1 MKESKQPQKVPVK
14 ISSFKNELENFSAF
28 QALHMLKQNI
38 SDCYCITDEEG
49 FIVDVNE
56 KFCRTL
62 EYQENE
68 LLGKKISDLLSSEIR
83 PYALMLHHEYI
94 WERSH
99 ENQADWPYQTK
110 SENTILLHST
120 TTRLLTSE
128 HRRFKLE
135 VLYLQPSQP
144 SKEPQ
149 QDKVIRKIQ
158 HQFKNTLHEVSGL
171 LHLQAAP
178 LQGEAREAILLA
190 HLRITA
196 ISIAFELL
204 YKSTQPE
211 NINLAEYVS
220 KLTDKYRQDF
230 EIQIEHDTLHWPVDK
245 TYALGIILVEFLSSG
260 KDKRMPKQQLKIEGK
275 NLQSHY
281 HLKIRGNDCFSPVL
295 SHFSNQLIQALGKQL
310 QAKLEI
316 QNHDNV
322 GLSIACRL

>member
-1 MKESKQPQKVPVK
+1 MKEPKQAQKVPAK
-14 ISSFKNELENFSAF
+14 ISSFKNELKNFSAF
-28 QALHMLKQNI
+28 QALHLLKQTI

-49 FIVDVNE
+49 FIVDMNE
-56 KFCRTL
+56 NYCHTL

-68 LLGKKISDLLSSEIR
+68 LLGKKFSDLLEAEIR

-94 WERSH
+94 WEQSN

-135 VLYLQPSQP
+135 VLYRQPSQP
-144 SKEPQ
+144 TKEPQ

-158 HQFKNTLHEVSGL
+158 HQFKNTLHEISGL
-171 LHLQAAP
+171 LHLQAAS
-178 LQGEAREAILLA
+178 LQGETREAILLA

-211 NINLAEYVS
+211 SINLAEYVS
-220 KLTDKYRQDF
+220 KLTDKFRQDF
-230 EIQIEHDTLHWPVDK
+230 EIKIEHDILHWPVDK
-245 TYALGIILVEFLSSG
+245 AYALGIILVEFLSSG
-260 KDKRMPKQQLKIEGK
+260 KDKQMPKQQLKIEGK

-281 HLKIRGNDCFSPVL
+281 HLKIRGEDYFNPVL

-310 QAKLEI
+310 QAKLEM
-316 QNHDNV
+316 QNHNKEA
-322 GLSIACRL
+322 LSIECKL